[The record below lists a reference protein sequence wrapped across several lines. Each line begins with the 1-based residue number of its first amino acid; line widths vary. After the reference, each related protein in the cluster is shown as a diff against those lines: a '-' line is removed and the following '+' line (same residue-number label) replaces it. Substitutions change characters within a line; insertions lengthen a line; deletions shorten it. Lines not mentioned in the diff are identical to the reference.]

1 MSLQTHAGLRTAAN
15 AQRAL
20 RQAPTMATQSRRLA
34 LNLLTQQHHHQQRRM
49 IGSLPTIAKASFWKL
64 LIPKPLRR
72 NEDGTLPVATAASNA
87 RKAKEWNPATFY
99 IFFFLFVG
107 SMAIQM
113 ITLKKDFGTFMR
125 QSEVKIGLL
134 KEVVE
139 RIQKGET
146 VDVERILGTGDP
158 RQEAEWEAVMREIQR
173 DETSRT
179 SKRQEKAAAE
189 AAAEAAAVSA
199 AAATA
204 SSEAAPSTP
213 TTTESSSTGKV
224 ASITSFY

>member
-1 MSLQTHAGLRTAAN
+1 MAGAALP
-15 AQRAL
+15 QHSP
-20 RQAPTMATQSRRLA
+20 QFDRR
-34 LNLLTQQHHHQQRRM
+34 
-49 IGSLPTIAKASFWKL
+49 IGGD
-64 LIPKPLRR
+64 
-72 NEDGTLPVATAASNA
+72 DGTLPVVKAAANV
-87 RKAKEWNPATFY
+87 RTAKEWNPATFY

-113 ITLKKDFGTFMR
+113 ITLKKDFNTFMR

-158 RQEAEWEAVMREIQR
+158 RQEAEWEAVLREIQR
-173 DETSRT
+173 DETSRA
-179 SKRQEKAAAE
+179 SKRQEKT
-189 AAAEAAAVSA
+189 A

-204 SSEAAPSTP
+204 PASDKPAP
-213 TTTESSSTGKV
+213 TTPATPDSSSTGKV

>member
-1 MSLQTHAGLRTAAN
+1 MTL
-15 AQRAL
+15 
-20 RQAPTMATQSRRLA
+20 QSRRLA
-34 LNLLTQQHHHQQRRM
+34 VGQLNIRHQNQHQCQQQSRLL
-49 IGSLPTIAKASFWKL
+49 GSLPTIAQSSFWKK

-72 NEDGTLPVATAASNA
+72 GDDGTLPVAKAAANV
-87 RKAKEWNPATFY
+87 RTAKEWNPATFY

-113 ITLKKDFGTFMR
+113 ITLKKDFNTFMR

-146 VDVERILGTGDP
+146 VDVERLLGTGDP
-158 RQEAEWEAVMREIQR
+158 RQEAEWEAGMFEPNTSTAIEEDALTHTVLRELQR
-173 DETSRT
+173 DETSRA
-179 SKRQEKAAAE
+179 SKRQEKAAGATTAP
-189 AAAEAAAVSA
+189 AADKTAPTSPAAIPDSSDSA
-199 AAATA
+199 
-204 SSEAAPSTP
+204 ST
-213 TTTESSSTGKV
+213 SKV